1 MRNSN
6 VVDVTEPKAVTDL
19 NEIEESKKSLSLAE
33 RKRQALTLNKSNQ
46 DRTTKAQTTQKQ
58 IENQRSRATLP
69 YRKQLIN
76 NSTNNSKNKPQS
88 IKGLSKIERFNK
100 NRSHK
105 SE

>member
-1 MRNSN
+1 M
-6 VVDVTEPKAVTDL
+6 
-19 NEIEESKKSLSLAE
+19 AE
-33 RKRQALTLNKSNQ
+33 RKRQALNLNKYKQ
-46 DRTTKAQTTQKQ
+46 DRSTKAQTTQKQ